1 MGCMLIDSN
10 FHSMAAILRKNGY
23 DVKEPM
29 VGRGETV
36 EETKAEEAS
45 KAGWSDGESVLCDMR
60 GT

>member
-1 MGCMLIDSN
+1 MLNDSN

-29 VGRGETV
+29 VDRGV
-36 EETKAEEAS
+36 IGKETKAEEAS
-45 KAGWSDGESVLCDMR
+45 KTGWSDGESVLCDMR